1 MIRMANSLSLLSKPD
16 NSGIFECPHC
26 HQTINLMDAQCP
38 FCSTVIDKASAQI
51 AVAKMSRINQACSDA
66 SFLRTMALSIFIFM
80 ALMIVPFFSW
90 IGLGGFYFLA
100 VAVPFMSIRWWYRFY
115 GLKAEDSDLNKAKI
129 TVIIISALC
138 LLPWLRI
145 FLH

>member
-1 MIRMANSLSLLSKPD
+1 
-16 NSGIFECPHC
+16 
-26 HQTINLMDAQCP
+26 
-38 FCSTVIDKASAQI
+38 
-51 AVAKMSRINQACSDA
+51 
-66 SFLRTMALSIFIFM
+66 M